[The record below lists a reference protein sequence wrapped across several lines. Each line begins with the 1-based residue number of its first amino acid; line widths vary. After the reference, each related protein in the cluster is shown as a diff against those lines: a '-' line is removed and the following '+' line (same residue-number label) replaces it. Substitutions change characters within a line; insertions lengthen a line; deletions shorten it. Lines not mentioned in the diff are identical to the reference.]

1 MILRRFFRGRWI
13 VLLILKLFFLVVYD
27 LILLV
32 SLLLD
37 YVVKLSTNQLVLLKF
52 SHQFVTITAVI
63 WQSLQVQIL
72 RDRSL
77 QVGDNLGGELESA
90 L

>member
-1 MILRRFFRGRWI
+1 M
-13 VLLILKLFFLVVYD
+13 VYD

-37 YVVKLSTNQLVLLKF
+37 YVVKLSINQLVLLKF

-63 WQSLQVQIL
+63 WQSLQVQVL

-77 QVGDNLGGELESA
+77 QVGEHLGGELESA

>member
-1 MILRRFFRGRWI
+1 M
-13 VLLILKLFFLVVYD
+13 VYD

-37 YVVKLSTNQLVLLKF
+37 YVVKSFINHLLLLEF
-52 SHQFVTITAVI
+52 SHQFITITAVI
-63 WQSLQVQIL
+63 WQRLQVQVL
-72 RDRSL
+72 RGRSL
-77 QVGDNLGGELESA
+77 ELGEHLGGELESA